1 MKILTI
7 YNTCGIN
14 ANRTDWYANCLQS
27 VIDQDYPDNKI
38 VMSSCLNS
46 EGCIT
51 AIKDKFQDLVDIVLF
66 SDPYI
71 VNTTCN
77 RSIQLMVEKYG
88 AFDAYLFLDSGVY
101 FTDPQSISKAVESI
115 KQNDYSMLTIQ
126 TDTDTGFMP
135 FGFSQDSPTAQI
147 TGEDFIIPLGHACNL
162 HCQFFTN
169 DIFKAFGNKIIPDVF
184 AAYCTE
190 STFPFLNASVGKK
203 WGILKDVMAPH
214 NKAVDG
220 PSSSQ
225 SHISQS
231 HGNPWNNL
239 LYGRDAREFIDDP
252 EAIRCGLGYEECGN
266 VMNHNPEAYDKN
278 DNALFPEELKSAILK
293 YFFTN
298 ESDLDYNNIETSTI

>member
-14 ANRTDWYANCLQS
+14 ANRTDWYTKCLQS

-88 AFDAYLFLDSGVY
+88 EFDAYLFLDSGVC

-225 SHISQS
+225 PHISQS

-252 EAIRCGLGYEECGN
+252 EAIQCGLGYEECGN

-298 ESDLDYNNIETSTI
+298 ESDLDYNNIETSII

>member
-7 YNTCGIN
+7 YNTCGIHRN
-14 ANRTDWYANCLQS
+14 NTEWYSKCLQS
-27 VIDQDYPDNKI
+27 VLDQDYPDNRI

-46 EGCIT
+46 ESCIEE
-51 AIKDKFQDLVDIVLF
+51 IKNRFEDLIDIVLF

-88 AFDAYLFLDSGVY
+88 EFDAYLFLDSGVY
-101 FTDPQSISKAVESI
+101 FTDPESISKSVQSI
-115 KQNDYSMLTIQ
+115 KDNEYSMLTIQ

-135 FGFSQDSPTAQI
+135 FGFSQNSATAQI
-147 TGEDFIIPLGHACNL
+147 TGQDFLIPFGHACNL

-169 DIFKAFGNKIIPDVF
+169 DIFKAFGNRIIPDVF

-190 STFPFLNASVGKK
+190 STFPFLNASVGKR
-203 WGILKDVMAPH
+203 WGILKDVIAPH

-225 SHISQS
+225 PHFSSSH
-231 HGNPWNNL
+231 NNTWNNL
-239 LYGRDAREFIDDP
+239 LYGRDARDFINDP
-252 EAIRCGLGYEECGN
+252 EAIECGLGYEECGN
-266 VMNHNPEAYDKN
+266 IMNHNPEAYDEN
-278 DNALFPEELKSAILK
+278 DNALHPERLKSAILK

-298 ESDLDYNNIETSTI
+298 ESDLDYNNIDTSII